1 MTVSCKDL
9 RDYVRR
15 LNAVLWLMNML
26 FLDDRADDHVFD
38 VSYQNIVT
46 EFMFKMIRYRFGGP
60 VKILYDKEGYEHTYV
75 YQCVEDE
82 KAREVNIKIY
92 PEEHLD
98 MTINIF

>member
-1 MTVSCKDL
+1 
-9 RDYVRR
+9 
-15 LNAVLWLMNML
+15 
-26 FLDDRADDHVFD
+26 
-38 VSYQNIVT
+38 
-46 EFMFKMIRYRFGGP
+46 MIRYRFGGP